1 MRRYLL
7 TNPRELRLSLTAIS
21 IDTDWQR
28 NTAPSDATR
37 DPLNWAAISPCINV
51 KRVARADV
59 IRSMKI
65 TYGQRSQGGGM
76 AERGVD
82 GIAIGLLDTLGKQLW
97 GFTPRLAP
105 SVVAELG
112 PVGALR
118 WFAANMPRYAST
130 LRVLGPLR
138 THLACTVT
146 SLHNGCRYS
155 SFGHAYAVE
164 RVYLE
169 QRERVFPVDAHT
181 ICGWTGLAPGEQR
194 DRVCDALERAGLHA
208 EVIWVDRTLALAS
221 GQQRPVDRHEARIAH
236 LVRMFGLLNALG
248 VADDIAPDEAPEPL
262 NTERRASP
270 A

>member
-1 MRRYLL
+1 
-7 TNPRELRLSLTAIS
+7 
-21 IDTDWQR
+21 
-28 NTAPSDATR
+28 
-37 DPLNWAAISPCINV
+37 
-51 KRVARADV
+51 
-59 IRSMKI
+59 MKI
-65 TYGQRSQGGGM
+65 TYSRRSQGGGM

-82 GIAIGLLDTLGKQLW
+82 GIAIGLLDTLGRQLW
-97 GFTPRLAP
+97 GFTPRLTP

-118 WFAANMPRYAST
+118 WFAANMPRYACT

-208 EVIWVDRTLALAS
+208 EVIWVDRTLALAR

-248 VADDIAPDEAPEPL
+248 VADDIEPDEAHDPHDTDRAPEPF